1 MTPKR
6 ARQYWLLKSEPNVYS
21 IDDLFAEPGG
31 TTPWDSI
38 RNYQARN
45 FLRDSM
51 AVGDYVLF
59 YHSNA
64 KPPGVAGL
72 AKVASKS
79 YPDPT
84 QFDPDHKYFDAGS
97 DPENPRWMLV
107 DVAPLD
113 RLPRFLPLDELK
125 ANPKL
130 QDMALVQ
137 KGSRLSVQPVSGAEW
152 REVLAMA
159 GYTGKAQR

>member
-1 MTPKR
+1 MPISK
-6 ARQYWLLKSEPNVYS
+6 RQYWLMKSEPSVYS
-21 IDDLFAEPGG
+21 FDDLLSEPSG

-45 FLRDSM
+45 FRRDGM
-51 AVGDYVLF
+51 AVGDFVLF

-72 AKVASKS
+72 AQVASES

-84 QFDPDHKYFDAGS
+84 QFDPDHKYFDPKS
-97 DPENPRWMLV
+97 DSEKPRWMLV

-113 RLPRFLPLDELK
+113 RLPRFVPLEELK
-125 ANPKL
+125 ANPEL
-130 QDMALVQ
+130 GDMALVQ
-137 KGSRLSVQPVSGAEW
+137 RGSRLSVQPVSGPEW
-152 REVLAMA
+152 REVLSMA
-159 GYTGKAQR
+159 GYQGKALE

>member
-1 MTPKR
+1 MSPKR
-6 ARQYWLLKSEPNVYS
+6 KRQYWLMKSEPDVYS
-21 IDDLFAEPGG
+21 IDDLFGEPTG

-45 FLRDSM
+45 FMRDGM
-51 AVGDYVLF
+51 AVGDFVLF

-72 AKVASKS
+72 AKVASKT

-84 QFDPDHKYFDAGS
+84 QFDPDHNYFDPKS

-113 RLPRFLPLDELK
+113 RLPRFVPLQELK
-125 ANPKL
+125 ENSKL
-130 QDMALVQ
+130 EGMALTQ
-137 KGSRLSVQPVSGAEW
+137 KGSRLSVQPVSEQEW

-159 GYTGKAQR
+159 GYKGKGLK

>member
-1 MTPKR
+1 MAPPK
-6 ARQYWLLKSEPNVYS
+6 RQYWLIKSEPEKYS
-21 IDDLFAEPGG
+21 IDDLFNETSG

-45 FLRDSM
+45 FMRDSM
-51 AVGDYVLF
+51 RVGDFMLF

-72 AKVASKS
+72 AQVASET

-84 QFDPDHKYFDAGS
+84 QFDPGHDYFDPKS
-97 DPENPRWMLV
+97 DPDNPRWMLV

-113 RLPRFLPLDELK
+113 RLPRFVSLDELK
-125 ANPKL
+125 QNPKL
-130 QDMALVQ
+130 ADMVLCQ
-137 KGSRLSVQPVSGAEW
+137 KGSRLSVQPVTGAEW
-152 REVLAMA
+152 REVLKMA
-159 GYTGKAQR
+159 GYRGPALK

>member
-1 MTPKR
+1 MPKR
-6 ARQYWLLKSEPNVYS
+6 PRQYWLMKSEPNVYS
-21 IDDLFAEPGG
+21 FDHLLAEPNG

-45 FLRDSM
+45 FMRDGM

-84 QFDPDHKYFDAGS
+84 QFDPDHGYFDAKS

-113 RLPRFLPLDELK
+113 RLPRFVPLEELK

-130 QDMALVQ
+130 ADMALTQ
-137 KGSRLSVQPVSGAEW
+137 KGSRLSVQPVSASEW
-152 REVLAMA
+152 REVLKMA
-159 GYTGKAQR
+159 GYKGKALK

>member
-1 MTPKR
+1 MTKPK
-6 ARQYWLLKSEPNVYS
+6 RQYWLIKSEPDKYS
-21 IDDLFAEPGG
+21 IDDLFAEEGG

-45 FLRDSM
+45 FMRDDM
-51 AVGDYVLF
+51 RVGDWMLF

-72 AKVASKS
+72 AKVASKP

-84 QFDPDHKYFDAGS
+84 QFDPDHDYFDPKS
-97 DPENPRWMLV
+97 DPDDPRWILV

-113 RLPRFLPLDELK
+113 RLPAFVSLQELK
-125 ANPKL
+125 DNP
-130 QDMALVQ
+130 ALDQMQVVQ
-137 KGSRLSVQPVSGAEW
+137 KGSRLSVQPVTEAEW
-152 REVLAMA
+152 REVLKMA
-159 GYTGKAQR
+159 GYKGKAAR